1 MSKQSEFEEKAET
14 EETAG
19 AIDEIAAIMEENNP
33 LFQPGASIQSVVAH
47 QSFENIEK
55 AIKYSSIARLIG
67 KYTHSKK
74 QVRHYKAAISAIQSE
89 INKELQE
96 TDPSMSG

>member
-1 MSKQSEFEEKAET
+1 MSKQSEFEEKAEA

-33 LFQPGASIQSVVAH
+33 AFQPGASIQSVVAH

-55 AIKYSSIARLIG
+55 AIKTEFFQRLRGLRGPLSVLHKWFIG
-67 KYTHSKK
+67 KLS
-74 QVRHYKAAISAIQSE
+74 
-89 INKELQE
+89 L
-96 TDPSMSG
+96 